1 MKRLKD
7 IKGDR
12 ALDIMADILD
22 PVTEIFA
29 DEHVAEMYRA
39 GVNRIKLVQYV
50 IKEHKENVI
59 TILAMLDDEDP
70 KTYEVNLLTLPLKVA
85 EVINDPD
92 LNLLFTLQGQEAQAL
107 SGSATENTKGTD
119 KK

>member
-1 MKRLKD
+1 MRRLKD
-7 IKGDR
+7 IKGER

-29 DEHVAEMYRA
+29 DEQVAKMYRA

-50 IKEHKENVI
+50 IKEYKKQVI
-59 TILAMLDDEDP
+59 TILALLEDEDP
-70 KTYEVNLLTLPLKVA
+70 KTYEVNLLTLPIKVA

-92 LNLLFTLQGQEAQAL
+92 LNLLFTLQGQEAQTL
-107 SGSATENTKGTD
+107 SGSATENTEETD